1 MEFIKA
7 PDIKKNIRKI
17 LKVLP
22 LSYIRVS
29 KIHCMR
35 SFGSKSRARA
45 RIWSFPRVWQMAL
58 KEKPNYIIEV
68 LSEKFDHLSDD
79 NKERVLI
86 HELMHIP
93 QSFGG
98 GFKHHNVVTDRNV
111 NKCYE
116 VYLKCRRDGA
126 RINWFKEMKKK

>member
-1 MEFIKA
+1 MEFKKA
-7 PDIKKNIRKI
+7 PDIKKAIRKI

-22 LSYIRVS
+22 FDYVRIS

-35 SFGSKSRARA
+35 SYGSKSRARA

-58 KEKPNYIIEV
+58 RQEPNYIIEV

-79 NKERVLI
+79 DKLRVLI

-93 QSFGG
+93 KNFSGALMPHRGRHKKINSRTVEKLFIE
-98 GFKHHNVVTDRNV
+98 
-111 NKCYE
+111 Y
-116 VYLKCRRDGA
+116 RDS
-126 RINWFKEMKKK
+126 K